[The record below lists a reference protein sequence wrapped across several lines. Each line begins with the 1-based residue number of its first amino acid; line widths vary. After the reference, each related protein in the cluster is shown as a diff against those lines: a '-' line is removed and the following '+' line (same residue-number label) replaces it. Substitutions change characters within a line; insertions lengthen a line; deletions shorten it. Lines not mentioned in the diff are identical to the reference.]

1 MDELLLMEKALSNF
15 AFVMPRLAG
24 AFVILPL
31 FTNDIVPAMIRNVLI
46 AAMSLVVFPIVSASL
61 DIAAITAV
69 RMPLLLAKEVFIG
82 AVLGFCFSVVFW
94 AIEMAGQIID
104 TKVGA
109 TTAQIS
115 DPMAGHQTTLT
126 GAFLGRFTSWLFV
139 ASGGLLVFLDLILT
153 SYSVWPVHKMLPS
166 LSLAG
171 QEFIID
177 RSQQMLLLALMLS
190 APALI
195 LMTMVD
201 LGMGIMNKFA
211 QQLNV
216 FQLSQPI
223 KALIAIWMLL
233 AMLNT
238 IVSFVEGHLQAL
250 HGLTRELAQMLT

>member
-1 MDELLLMEKALSNF
+1 MDELVMMNKALTNF
-15 AFVMPRLAG
+15 AYVMPRLAG

-31 FTNDIVPAMIRNVLI
+31 FTNDIVPAMIRNVVI
-46 AAMSLVVFPIVSASL
+46 AAMSLVVFPMVASTI
-61 DIAAITAV
+61 DAEAIGAV
-69 RMPLLLAKEVFIG
+69 RLPVMLAKEVFIG

-109 TTAQIS
+109 TTAQIN
-115 DPMAGHQTTLT
+115 DPLAGHQTTLT
-126 GAFLGRFTSWLFV
+126 GAFLGRFASWLFV
-139 ASGGLLVFLDLILT
+139 ASGGLLIFLDLVLT
-153 SYSVWPVHKMLPS
+153 SYAVWPVHKSLPS
-166 LSLAG
+166 LSVAG
-171 QEFIID
+171 QEFVIA
-177 RSQQMLLLALMLS
+177 RAQQMLLFALMLS

-201 LGMGIMNKFA
+201 LGMGVMNKFA

-216 FQLSQPI
+216 FQLSQPV

-238 IVSFVEGHLQAL
+238 IVTYTQDHLDSL
-250 HGLTRELAQMLT
+250 RGLARQLSQMLT

>member
-1 MDELLLMEKALSNF
+1 MDDLEMMQKALSNF

-46 AAMSLVVFPIVSASL
+46 AAMSLVVFPLVSASL
-61 DIAAITAV
+61 DIAAISAV
-69 RMPLLLAKEVFIG
+69 KMPLLLAKEVFIG

-139 ASGGLLVFLDLILT
+139 ASGGLLVFLDLVLT

-166 LSLAG
+166 LSIAG
-171 QEFIID
+171 QNFIID

-250 HGLTRELAQMLT
+250 RGLTRELAQMLT